1 MIIIWKKKKPAF
13 ISFSLLTELICNFSL
28 FFCISWWFKWY
39 TLPKFAHRA
48 AGTPNV
54 KVGVVGAGTAS
65 VFQNEMD
72 LSKRS
77 LNVAFT
83 PSKGIGETCM

>member
-1 MIIIWKKKKPAF
+1 MIH
-13 ISFSLLTELICNFSL
+13 
-28 FFCISWWFKWY
+28 FFQN
-39 TLPKFAHRA
+39 AHRA

-72 LSKRS
+72 PSKRS

-83 PSKGIGETCM
+83 PSKGMEKHACNDCSNFISAFCSQHALPL